1 MNENKKLSTPH
12 NDYFLSKII
21 KHLMKTRQTTQ
32 QIFVRNLSSQTIT
45 LDVSPK
51 DSVLIIKWLILKRER
66 ILQVSQQ
73 NLWFSG
79 RLLNDIESLEEQGI
93 SAESTLQLSAKM

>member
-1 MNENKKLSTPH
+1 
-12 NDYFLSKII
+12 
-21 KHLMKTRQTTQ
+21 MKTRQTTQ

-93 SAESTLQLSAKM
+93 SAESTLQLSAKI

>member
-1 MNENKKLSTPH
+1 
-12 NDYFLSKII
+12 
-21 KHLMKTRQTTQ
+21 MKTRQTTQ